1 MIASV
6 RLLSWGNAGKSR
18 ENGNNNNRDNASRT
32 FVASFEDN
40 LIDNFEDMNELRL
53 KSRPTALF
61 ERFKT

>member
-6 RLLSWGNAGKSR
+6 RLLSRDNAYKSR
-18 ENGNNNNRDNASRT
+18 EDSNNNNSDNASRT
-32 FVASFEDN
+32 FVASFEGN

-53 KSRPTALF
+53 KSRPAALF